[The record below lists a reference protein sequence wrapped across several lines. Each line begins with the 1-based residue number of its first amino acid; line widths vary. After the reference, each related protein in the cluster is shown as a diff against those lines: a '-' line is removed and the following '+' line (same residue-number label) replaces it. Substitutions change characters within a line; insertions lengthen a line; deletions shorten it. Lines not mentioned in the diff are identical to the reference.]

1 MFLNILQSNCLV
13 LYYYCY
19 SPDDVER
26 ALFLR
31 AREKWKFGD
40 ELWFERS
47 PIGHNL
53 LQSRFKEMCKQA
65 GLVGN
70 FTNHSI
76 RATAITRMY
85 DSGLAEKM
93 IMKRSGH
100 RSSEGVRA
108 YQRENASAVV
118 KVSNALSS
126 SRSLVANT
134 GEASST
140 CNDQTDS
147 VQSVDIS
154 EEDRLL
160 VNACIDCEK
169 RQSQI
174 NLGGILQGANVG
186 SVNINININ
195 KN

>member
-1 MFLNILQSNCLV
+1 MV
-13 LYYYCY
+13 LYYSCY
-19 SPDDVER
+19 SPENVGVA

-31 AREKWKFGD
+31 ARGKWKYGD
-40 ELWFERS
+40 ELWLVRS
-47 PIGHNL
+47 PIGHNV
-53 LQSRFKEMCKQA
+53 LQSRFKEMCRQA

-85 DSGLAEKM
+85 DSGLAEKK

-108 YQRENASAVV
+108 YQREDASAVI
-118 KVSNALSS
+118 KVLNALSS

-134 GEASST
+134 GEASSS
-140 CNDQTDS
+140 CNDKIES
-147 VQSVDIS
+147 AQSVAIS
-154 EEDRLL
+154 DEDRLL
-160 VNACIDCEK
+160 VDACIDYEK
-169 RQSQI
+169 GKSQI
-174 NLGGILQGANVG
+174 NIGGILQGANVE